1 MEKIEEERIAL
12 SKYRL
17 EQAEQC
23 LKTAKLILEYG
34 DFKGAA
40 NRSYYAIYHA
50 IRSVIALDG
59 KEFVKHSGNNT
70 YFRSEYIKTGIFDVE
85 LSDIIT
91 SAFTVR
97 NASDY
102 NDFFVIA
109 KEDAVAQVEQAVKF
123 YDAVKKYL
131 FEVRYIELG
140 KES

>member
-1 MEKIEEERIAL
+1 MDSIAEERIAL

-23 LKTAKLILEYG
+23 MKTAELILEYG

-40 NRSYYAIYHA
+40 NRSYYAIYHS

-85 LSDIIT
+85 MSDIIT

-102 NDFFVIA
+102 DDFFIIA
-109 KEDAVAQVEQAVKF
+109 KEDAILQVKQAKQF
-123 YDAVKKYL
+123 YTAVRDYL
-131 FEVRYIELG
+131 VLHRYQSE
-140 KES
+140 